1 MRTTSCDSEECGVT
15 PDDFRAKWR
24 TEAQAMRRR
33 NAIVQGAALCEE
45 MLRDFEAV
53 VAQEA
58 EAVLNLQQ
66 AATESGYS
74 ADYLGQLIRKGR
86 IPNAGRPNAPQIQR
100 KDLPRK
106 ATALRPTGLP
116 FSLVGATPGQ
126 IARAVVSSDEGE
138 TR

>member
-1 MRTTSCDSEECGVT
+1 MT

-33 NAIVQGAALCEE
+33 NAIVEGAALCEE

-58 EAVLNLQQ
+58 DAVLNLQQ
-66 AATESGYS
+66 AAAESGYS
-74 ADYLGQLIRKGR
+74 ADYLGQLIRDGQ
-86 IPNAGRPNAPQIQR
+86 IPNAGRPNAPKIR
-100 KDLPRK
+100 RADLPRK
-106 ATALRPTGLP
+106 ASGLRPRASPVHLP
-116 FSLVGATPGQ
+116 TATPRQ
-126 IARAVVSSDEGE
+126 IARAVVTSDDGD